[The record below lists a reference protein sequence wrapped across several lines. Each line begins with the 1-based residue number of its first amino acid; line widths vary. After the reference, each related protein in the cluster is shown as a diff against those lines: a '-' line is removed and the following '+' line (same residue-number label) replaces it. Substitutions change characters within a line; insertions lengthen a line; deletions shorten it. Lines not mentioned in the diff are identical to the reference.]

1 MKNLTEADRSGQLKF
16 VIKFDGHVYETYELN
31 MEIPKLE
38 SCDIN
43 AIKFKS
49 IHNIICNKQ
58 INYRLQ

>member
-1 MKNLTEADRSGQLKF
+1 
-16 VIKFDGHVYETYELN
+16 